1 MKKSC
6 KKSSQKNWQKQKKTP
21 YQKVRLDDGVR
32 PGTSR
37 DTAEG
42 EGAKKLKKK
51 GEHSH
56 WISFLND
63 FNMQYIPMK
72 FSMK

>member
-1 MKKSC
+1 M
-6 KKSSQKNWQKQKKTP
+6 
-21 YQKVRLDDGVR
+21 R

-42 EGAKKLKKK
+42 EGAKKLGKK
-51 GEHSH
+51 GKHSH

>member
-1 MKKSC
+1 MAKTKKM
-6 KKSSQKNWQKQKKTP
+6 P
-21 YQKVRLDDGVR
+21 YQKVCPDDGVR
-32 PGTSR
+32 PSTS
-37 DTAEG
+37 TET
-42 EGAKKLKKK
+42 EGAKKLEKK
-51 GEHSH
+51 GEHSQ